1 MIYIIIAVLVGL
13 ILGGIFTDIVDR
25 IDYKLNGND
34 LEKVINEIENE
45 ETL

>member
-1 MIYIIIAVLVGL
+1 MIYILIAVLVGL

-34 LEKVINEIENE
+34 LEKIINEIENE
-45 ETL
+45 KTL